1 MADLIGTVIDSEGTP
16 IVGAIVSVYSKGD
29 LRGQDFTGPQG
40 DYTIKR
46 LPRTVLEIKVTI
58 DNEDRYVESIQLDA
72 PTVERTIQIQT
83 EPTTT
88 TVAPT
93 FPHGGTTMTTTS
105 STTTTSTATTGTT
118 TTGTT
123 STGPAP
129 AASPTTGPAPAA
141 SPTTGPAPAASP
153 TTGPAPAASPTTGP
167 APAASPTTGPAP
179 AASTATV
186 TVPPVK
192 FTNLLGTIA
201 GIGLHPPVNIAE
213 AIEFRRLYTV
223 ANYVAAGVPSAVRAL
238 DDMLTS
244 GATVGPTLINKSGLL
259 ASTEGQKINSTLK
272 IMAEDH
278 NNEQKLMSEA
288 RAQFDLG
295 TEPAE
300 TVNADFKVD
309 FIEFVG
315 MCADEL
321 MAFDPL
327 DDRVKGNPLITP
339 ERLEEAYSFMRSTK
353 RALIRVM
360 ESMSRSGRL
369 GTGPLVVKWA
379 EIVDDSVKL
388 MQKVGTAHVATDD
401 ADLKHP
407 WSVMTSL
414 NGRARSEIDSY
425 LVHAKEAADLLDAT
439 IEVYQDMQTNKTD
452 LADEGPDLLRRLF
465 HTTQYMSFPNLRS
478 PGNLLTVSERL
489 HREATLI
496 LENWIPEWSA

>member
-1 MADLIGTVIDSEGTP
+1 MADLKGIVIDSKGIP
-16 IVGAIVSVYSKGD
+16 IIGAIVSVLRDGD
-29 LRGQDFTGPQG
+29 LRGQDYTGPQG

-46 LPRTVLEIKVTI
+46 LPRNVGLEIKVTV
-58 DNEDRYVESIQLDA
+58 DNEDRHVESIELNA
-72 PTVERTIQIQT
+72 PTVERTIQVRT
-83 EPTTT
+83 ETTTT

-93 FPHGGTTMTTTS
+93 FPHGGTTMTTTT
-105 STTTTSTATTGTT
+105 STATTSTATTGTT

-129 AASPTTGPAPAA
+129 TGSTTTG
-141 SPTTGPAPAASP
+141 STSMSTT
-153 TTGPAPAASPTTGP
+153 
-167 APAASPTTGPAP
+167 
-179 AASTATV
+179 TV
-186 TVPPVK
+186 TVAPDA
-192 FTNLLGTIA
+192 FTNLIGTVARID
-201 GIGLHPPVNIAE
+201 LHPPVNIEE
-213 AIEFRRLYTV
+213 AREFRRLYTV
-223 ANYVAAGVPSAVRAL
+223 ANYVVAGLPSAVRAL
-238 DDMLTS
+238 NDMLTS
-244 GATVGPTLINKSGLL
+244 GSTVGPTLINKGGLL
-259 ASTEGQKINSTLK
+259 SSVEGQKINTTLDR
-272 IMAEDH
+272 MADEH